1 MYSSNPAQQSR
12 LHQPIGQAPPK
23 AGGFLQRKQV
33 SPLVTCP
40 SCGMQVLAS
49 VPVCYHCGSA
59 TPTSHLP
66 QQPNVAIPNTQFR
79 AVDPLT
85 MSAPPSDQPLRQAD
99 LSAAVTQ
106 RPVATL
112 HSSAAAVERAEIVR
126 IAR

>member
-1 MYSSNPAQQSR
+1 MR
-12 LHQPIGQAPPK
+12 
-23 AGGFLQRKQV
+23 
-33 SPLVTCP
+33 
-40 SCGMQVLAS
+40 QVLAS

-59 TPTSHLP
+59 TPTNHLP

-79 AVDPLT
+79 AADPLT

-112 HSSAAAVERAEIVR
+112 HSSAAAAERAEIVR
-126 IAR
+126 IARSSIGSTPLR